1 MPAEKKSSARPQP
14 SGVSRFGVSM
24 SAGLLERFDR
34 LIARKGYANRSEAI
48 RDMVRDRL
56 VDEEWEHGDRE
67 VVGTLT
73 LIYDHDALTLISR
86 LMDLQ
91 HEMHS
96 RVISTLHVH
105 LDAHH
110 CLETMVLR
118 GSADAIRETAEKI
131 VSLKGVK
138 HGKLAATSI
147 GEHLT

>member
-1 MPAEKKSSARPQP
+1 
-14 SGVSRFGVSM
+14 M
-24 SAGLLERFDR
+24 SAHLLERFDR

-48 RDMVRDRL
+48 RDLVRDRL
-56 VDEEWEHGDRE
+56 VGEEWEQGDQE

-73 LIYDHDALTLISR
+73 LIYDHDAQALIMK

-91 HEMHS
+91 HEMHG

-118 GSADAIRETAEKI
+118 GPAGGVRQVAEKI
-131 VSLKGVK
+131 ISLKGVK
-138 HGKLAATSI
+138 HGKLTATSV
-147 GEHLT
+147 GEHLS